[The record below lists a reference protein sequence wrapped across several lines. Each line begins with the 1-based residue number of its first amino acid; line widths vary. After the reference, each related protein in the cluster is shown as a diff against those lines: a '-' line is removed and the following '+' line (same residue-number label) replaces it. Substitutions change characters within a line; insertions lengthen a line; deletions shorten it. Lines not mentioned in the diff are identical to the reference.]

1 MRFIL
6 WLSTTDMIQLIVLSV
21 GGILLTNNIFYEK
34 ILYPLFVT
42 YIISHFSPRN
52 KPNKKKTGGYASQNT
67 ALYLFVSKY
76 GNIVPSLNSN
86 SSLFSKTVICSTV
99 PQNNP
104 SSNSCRTQLL
114 PNVDI
119 NALQRL
125 HLFVSSVFSRLIR
138 VYSSS
143 AF

>member
-52 KPNKKKTGGYASQNT
+52 KPNKKNREAMPPKILHFIYLSANT
-67 ALYLFVSKY
+67 EILF
-76 GNIVPSLNSN
+76 
-86 SSLFSKTVICSTV
+86 
-99 PQNNP
+99 
-104 SSNSCRTQLL
+104 
-114 PNVDI
+114 
-119 NALQRL
+119 RL
-125 HLFVSSVFSRLIR
+125 
-138 VYSSS
+138 
-143 AF
+143 

>member
-52 KPNKKKTGGYASQNT
+52 KPNKKKPGGYASQNT